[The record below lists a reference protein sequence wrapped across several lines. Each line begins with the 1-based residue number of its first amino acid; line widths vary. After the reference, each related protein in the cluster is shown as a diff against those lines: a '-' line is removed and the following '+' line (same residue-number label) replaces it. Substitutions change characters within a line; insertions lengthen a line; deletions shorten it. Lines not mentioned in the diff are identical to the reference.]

1 MHIAKKFILSCIV
14 GCLVPC
20 SYMAQIHLIPD
31 GHQEIIVDHYQ
42 SPIVAGVLNVI
53 VKDNVDANALQ
64 QGLTYLQNSIPLFQ
78 LLKRFPQVE
87 KPRQTYNK
95 SGFRLADLSTHHRI
109 LFDPS
114 FNILQ
119 AISICS
125 KSGLFSEIE
134 PHFIPELC
142 YVPNDDSVSNQYALE
157 RIKAFDAWAI
167 EKGDSNMV
175 IGISDTGCDF
185 LHPDLISNIAYNY
198 NDPINGIDDDGDGYI
213 DNFYGWDLGEN
224 DNFPQSTTSSHG
236 VHVTGLSSA
245 KTDNTIGM
253 AGSGFNC
260 RFVPLKIT
268 NASGSLIAAYESI
281 VYAADRGF
289 QFINC
294 SWGSYQASVINFE
307 IIRYATINK
316 EALIFCGAGNNSSER
331 QFYPASYDFTVSMGS
346 TGPQD
351 VKSDFSNF
359 GYRMDLYAPG
369 ENVLSSWPENSY
381 IYSNGTSMS
390 SPVAAGCAAIVK
402 SKFPSLNGLQV
413 GQLLKLTAD
422 RLDTMPENQIYA
434 EKLGYGRVNM
444 FRAITEENKK
454 SILMHELIL
463 SDGRGNLFLPSD
475 TLQLVGTFT
484 NLLNDVSISSVN
496 FTVIKGDAMLLN
508 SNFSLGSMSS
518 LSFQTNTQNPL
529 KIIIGEQAP
538 INDTVVLKIQIWT
551 DGHVSTQY
559 FQFNSNADFVKLNN
573 NINTTL
579 NSVAELGKV
588 NNNLINNRGFSYKS
602 SSNLLFEG
610 NFMLG
615 ISPEQVFNMARSE
628 SGQSSR
634 DFRLIHKIKQLPSS
648 ELDEFEGYFDNQ
660 LNPVFSGFQVR
671 QKAYVSQSAGER
683 DFIVLTYEIE
693 NQGNLPMLKN
703 VYAGLF
709 HDWDIPEFFNN
720 EITVLPEHKMAVIY
734 NPNTDTLRV
743 GVKLLSPHNFYS
755 YAIDLNPNDS
765 NPLINMQ
772 DGFSDNEKYYAL
784 SNNKWNVNESNTPSD
799 VALTVSSGPFFIPNG
814 SKQVLSFAIICSS
827 SIDSLIYL
835 SDEVQQFY
843 NQTLIP
849 LSSLEFNQNQF
860 KIFPNPAKDQQVN
873 LVFPVVDDYEIKIFD
888 ATGRFVKKYQTVN
901 SDQANIQV
909 ELPKGVYFIQING
922 LKNRLRHQGKLL
934 ITE

>member
-1 MHIAKKFILSCIV
+1 MHIARKFILSCMV
-14 GCLVPC
+14 GCLLPC
-20 SYMAQIHLIPD
+20 SFMAQIHLIPNNL
-31 GHQEIIVDHYQ
+31 QEIKVDQYQ
-42 SPIVAGVLNVI
+42 SPILAGVLNVI
-53 VKDNVDANALQ
+53 MKDNLDANALQ
-64 QGLTYLQNSIPLFQ
+64 LGLTKLQNSIPLFQ
-78 LLKRFPQVE
+78 LLKRFPQAE

-95 SGFRLADLSTHHRI
+95 SGFRLADLSTHYRI

-114 FNILQ
+114 FNIQQ
-119 AISICS
+119 AISTCS

-198 NDPINGIDDDGDGYI
+198 NDPINGIDDDGDGYV

-224 DNFPQSTTSSHG
+224 DNLPQSTTSSHG

-245 KTDNTIGM
+245 KTDNQIGM

-294 SWGSYQASVINFE
+294 SWGSYQSSVINFE
-307 IIRYATINK
+307 IVRYATINK
-316 EALIFCGAGNNSSER
+316 GALIFCGAGNNDSER
-331 QFYPASYDFTVSMGS
+331 QFFPASYDFTVSMGS
-346 TGPQD
+346 TGPAD
-351 VKSDFSNF
+351 LKSDFSNY

-369 ENVLSSWPENSY
+369 ENVLSSWPGNAY
-381 IYSNGTSMS
+381 IYSNGTSMA

-422 RLDTMPENQIYA
+422 KLDTINGNEVYTS
-434 EKLGYGRVNM
+434 KLGYGRVNM

-454 SILMHELIL
+454 SILMHELSL
-463 SDGRGNLFLPSD
+463 SDGKGNLFLPSD

-496 FTVIKGDAMLLN
+496 FSVIKGDATLLN

-518 LSFQTNTQNPL
+518 LSFLNNAQNPL
-529 KIIIGEQAP
+529 QIIIGEQAP
-538 INDTVVLKIQIWT
+538 INDTVVLKIQIWA

-573 NINTTL
+573 NISTTL
-579 NSVAELGKV
+579 NSIAELGKV
-588 NNNLINNRGFSYKS
+588 NNNLINNRGFRYKS
-602 SSNLLFEG
+602 SGNLLFEG

-615 ISPEQVFNMARSE
+615 ISPEQVFNVARSE

-634 DFRLIHKIKQLPSS
+634 DFKLIQKIKQLPSI

-660 LNPVFSGFQVR
+660 LNPVFSGFQIR
-671 QKAYVSQSAGER
+671 QKAYVPQSAGER

-693 NQGNLPMLKN
+693 NQGNSPMLKN

-720 EITVLPEHKMAVIY
+720 QIMVLPEHKMAVIF
-734 NPNTDTLRV
+734 NPFADTLLV
-743 GVKLLSPHNFYS
+743 GVKLLSDQNFYS
-755 YAIDLNPNDS
+755 YALDLNPNDS

-772 DGFSDNEKYYAL
+772 DGFTSHEKYYAL
-784 SNNKWNVNESNTPSD
+784 SHNNWSVNESNIPSD

-814 SKQVLSFAIICSS
+814 AKKVLSFAILCSS
-827 SIDSLIYL
+827 SLDSLIYL
-835 SDEVQQFY
+835 SDQVQQFY

-849 LSSLEFNQNQF
+849 LSAIDLKQNQF
-860 KIFPNPAKDQQVN
+860 KIFPNPTTNQQVN
-873 LVFPVVDDYEIKIFD
+873 LIFPMVDDYEIKFFD
-888 ATGRFVKKYQTVN
+888 ATGRLVKKYQTVN
-901 SDQANIQV
+901 SDQSNINV
-909 ELPKGVYFIQING
+909 ELPKGVYFIQITG
-922 LKNRLRHQGKLL
+922 LKNRLSHQGKLL
-934 ITE
+934 IAE